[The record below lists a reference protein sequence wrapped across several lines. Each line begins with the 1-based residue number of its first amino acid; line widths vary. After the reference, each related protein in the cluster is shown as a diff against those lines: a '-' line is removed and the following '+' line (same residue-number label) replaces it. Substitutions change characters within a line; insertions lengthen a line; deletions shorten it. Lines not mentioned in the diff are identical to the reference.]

1 MDTNKKPKEYYFEK
15 KEEFLKYL
23 EQFEPGLREVFLSAN
38 EETRGE
44 LLDFRVD
51 NFANLIARHMLD
63 YTYDERRFV
72 KEFIQ
77 SCIYIMYYSGADY
90 ELSFKTLDRLID
102 TCDYEDDYSITI
114 FEMVVESTI
123 FKEMNVKEEHL
134 KVVKNTLKSLNY
146 QYINDN
152 FREDV
157 KNQIQEWKKRYFQD
171 YIDDEDWLKSAQTLE
186 KTQELLATGTSR
198 DHNRVSKLLERGQ
211 YYKLVK
217 TEIKH
222 KNMYHDYDDLIGR
235 KVQFT
240 AVPNGIGHGSA
251 KWIWLDERY
260 VYAGNWTTSEVLDV
274 NITYRLVV
282 IQTRNTIYTFEKV
295 D

>member
-51 NFANLIARHMLD
+51 NFANLIARHMMD

-114 FEMVVESTI
+114 FEMVVESTV
-123 FKEMNVKEEHL
+123 FNELNVKEEHMR
-134 KVVKNTLKSLNY
+134 VIHNTIKSLNY
-146 QYINDN
+146 QYINEN

-157 KNQIQEWKKRYFQD
+157 KNQISKWKKRYLND
-171 YIDDEDWLKSAQTLE
+171 YIYDEDWFKSAQTLE
-186 KTQELLATGTSR
+186 KTKELLSTGTSR
-198 DHNRVSKLLERGQ
+198 EHNRVSKLLERGQ
-211 YYKLVK
+211 YYKLIK
-217 TEIKH
+217 TEV
-222 KNMYHDYDDLIGR
+222 KNKNKYYDYDDFIGR

-240 AVPNGIGHGSA
+240 VVPAGIGHGSA
-251 KWIWLDERY
+251 EWIWLDDRY
-260 VYAGNWTTSEVLDV
+260 VYDGSWKTSEVLDID
-274 NITYRLVV
+274 ITYKFVI
-282 IQTRNTIYTFEKV
+282 IQTRNTTYTFEKV